1 MHSLAFTLEDFQLN
15 EIIHYL
21 RNHIMKIM
29 PNYIKNKIS
38 ISLKSE
44 FFSGYLLTSEQN
56 LEYLKYAIKPENAF
70 IMALHRSSTYLL
82 NSCLFVY
89 FIVCVSTMMNV
100 IIDTIIY
107 KYIIYYVRKE

>member
-1 MHSLAFTLEDFQLN
+1 MNAFFILYFGRLPVEWNHSPLEKTHN
-15 EIIHYL
+15 E
-21 RNHIMKIM
+21 IM

-56 LEYLKYAIKPENAF
+56 LEYLKSAIKAENEF

-89 FIVCVSTMMNV
+89 FIGCVSTMMNV
-100 IIDTIIY
+100 IIDTII
-107 KYIIYYVRKE
+107 